1 MSAPDDVVRLAIS
14 DGIATISIAR
24 PEVRNAVDHRVA
36 AGLER
41 ALDTIESDA
50 LIRVGIITGDGPFF
64 CSGAD
69 LRMISEGSTRAMTDR
84 GGFAGLVE
92 RDRTTPLIAAVEG
105 GALAGGF
112 EIVLACDLVVAGVSA
127 RFGIPE
133 VTRGLVAGGG
143 GLVRLPHRIPR
154 NVAMEMALV
163 GRPIDAT
170 RAYQLG
176 LVNLVV
182 DDGGALG
189 AARDVARDISA
200 NPTVAVR
207 ESRAV
212 VTRSADRGEDAGW
225 ACNEQA
231 IAAVQATADFVEG
244 PRAFLDKRAPR
255 WNGD

>member
-1 MSAPDDVVRLAIS
+1 MTGSDDVVRLEIS
-14 DGIATISIAR
+14 DAIAIIVIAR

-41 ALDTIESDA
+41 ALDTVEADER
-50 LIRVGIITGDGPFF
+50 IRVGIVTGEGSFF

-69 LRMISEGSTRAMTDR
+69 LRMISDGADTAMTDR

-92 RDRTTPLIAAVEG
+92 RTRTTPLIAAVEG
-105 GALAGGF
+105 GALAGGL

-133 VTRGLVAGGG
+133 VARGLVAGGG

-154 NVAMEMALV
+154 NVAMEMALI
-163 GRPIDAT
+163 GRPIDAA
-170 RAYQLG
+170 RAYELG

-189 AARDVARDISA
+189 AAREMALDVAA
-200 NPTVAVR
+200 NPTVSVR

-212 VTRSADRGEDAGW
+212 VAGSADEGEPTGW
-225 ACNEQA
+225 TYNDRAMT
-231 IAAVQATADFVEG
+231 AVQATADFVEG
-244 PRAFLDKRAPR
+244 PRAFLDKRTPH

>member
-1 MSAPDDVVRLAIS
+1 MPGPDDVVRVEIS
-14 DGIATISIAR
+14 DAIAIMVIAR

-36 AGLER
+36 AGIER
-41 ALDTIESDA
+41 ALDTIEADER
-50 LIRVGIITGDGPFF
+50 IRVGIITGDGPFF

-69 LRMISEGSTRAMTDR
+69 LRMISDGTDTAMTDR

-92 RDRTTPLIAAVEG
+92 RTRNTPLIAAVEG
-105 GALAGGF
+105 GALAGGL

-133 VTRGLVAGGG
+133 VARGLVAGGG

-154 NVAMEMALV
+154 NVAMEMALI

-170 RAYQLG
+170 RGYELG

-182 DDGGALG
+182 DDGGALE
-189 AARDVARDISA
+189 AARRMALDVAA
-200 NPTVAVR
+200 NPAVSVR

-212 VTRSADRGEDAGW
+212 VAGSADDGESAGW
-225 ACNEQA
+225 TLNDRAMT
-231 IAAVQATADFVEG
+231 AVQATADFVEG
-244 PRAFLDKRAPR
+244 PRAFLDKRTPH